1 MRQINTSNSGSVR
14 YVVFR
19 DKDDGVWYAAAL
31 ELNIVESGD
40 DPQQALFG
48 LFEAIR
54 GYVASAR
61 KIKIKSGVLH
71 QKPDPEYEKMWY
83 AVERAKNQRGVP
95 YHIFTTGRQ
104 SIPV

>member
-1 MRQINTSNSGSVR
+1 MKRKSIVDRGSVR

-48 LFEAIR
+48 LFEAVS

-61 KIKIKSGVLH
+61 KIKTRSGILRQKS
-71 QKPDPEYEKMWY
+71 DPEYEKMWH
-83 AVERAKNQRGVP
+83 AVDEAKNQRGVP